1 MTTINELV
9 GSDRTLSHPEGRLE
23 ARGCQ
28 KGQTGLI
35 HGGASYWG
43 SYDLRSGLWC
53 QREWGVGRGGKR
65 RLMVGQR
72 KRVNERKKRI
82 KKEIERDRE
91 IKGELTIL

>member
-1 MTTINELV
+1 M
-9 GSDRTLSHPEGRLE
+9 PEGV
-23 ARGCQ
+23 
-28 KGQTGLI
+28 
-35 HGGASYWG
+35 GGG
-43 SYDLRSGLWC
+43 
-53 QREWGVGRGGKR
+53 EGGKC